1 MRKRRK
7 YNGVRIFAVSTV
19 ILFAAVFLMA
29 HFSKGK
35 TDDITSE
42 NKLPAETSG
51 ASDTQQAGSET
62 LPSDGNAPTDETGT
76 DGAETAVPDGGV
88 TDVSETEAAA
98 EPMPDPADADN
109 VWAMFLVN
117 GKNPVSAEYCDG
129 IETAKVYESWR
140 EYYMDARMS
149 EYMTQMLKAASEDGH
164 QLIVMS
170 AYRSVEYQQKN
181 FDKSVQDRMDNRGMT
196 YDEAYADTL
205 KEVQLPGYSE
215 HNAGLAADIMSD
227 EYVDMNDDG
236 FKNTEAYKWLRE
248 HAADYGFIL
257 RYPEGKEDVTGII
270 YEPWHYR
277 FVGVYYA
284 KLLTDKQVTLE
295 EYFEEMNWVDKD
307 GVAVSHIP
315 TLE

>member
-1 MRKRRK
+1 
-7 YNGVRIFAVSTV
+7 
-19 ILFAAVFLMA
+19 MA

-62 LPSDGNAPTDETGT
+62 LPSDGTDETG
-76 DGAETAVPDGGV
+76 V
-88 TDVSETEAAA
+88 TDAEGPETGVFDGDVTDASETEAAA

-196 YDEAYADTL
+196 YEEAYADTL

-257 RYPEGKEDVTGII
+257 RLSLIHI
-270 YEPWHYR
+270 SEPTR
-277 FVGVYYA
+277 R
-284 KLLTDKQVTLE
+284 
-295 EYFEEMNWVDKD
+295 
-307 GVAVSHIP
+307 S
-315 TLE
+315 

>member
-1 MRKRRK
+1 
-7 YNGVRIFAVSTV
+7 
-19 ILFAAVFLMA
+19 MA
-29 HFSKGK
+29 M
-35 TDDITSE
+35 
-42 NKLPAETSG
+42 LPMFPRPRLRLSLCP
-51 ASDTQQAGSET
+51 T
-62 LPSDGNAPTDETGT
+62 LPMRTTF
-76 DGAETAVPDGGV
+76 
-88 TDVSETEAAA
+88 
-98 EPMPDPADADN
+98 
-109 VWAMFLVN
+109 WAMFLVN

-257 RYPEGKEDVTGII
+257 RYPEGKEDITGII